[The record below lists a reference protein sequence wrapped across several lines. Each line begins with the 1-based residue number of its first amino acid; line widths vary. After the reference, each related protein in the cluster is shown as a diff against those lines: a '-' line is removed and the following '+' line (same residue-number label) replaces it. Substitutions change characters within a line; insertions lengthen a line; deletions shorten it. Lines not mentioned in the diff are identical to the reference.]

1 MGQIDGL
8 NSSTFPLGAGNSFS
22 GSFVSTIDYNEIQ
35 VSVETDTSYQ
45 LVINFSSNG
54 TDIGK
59 QELITQ
65 PYIVGTS
72 KSYSFKP
79 FMQFYNVNLI
89 NTSASAQTSLNIAS
103 ILKNN
108 GVNVQLNNLRDF
120 QIFDSSAPAVTSILI
135 NGGNY
140 PRQYTFYGSL
150 SGATDL
156 IVQISPDSTSFY
168 DTQYTYT
175 SSSGGSFGFTVPIA
189 SSYLKL
195 RSSNAVNCDCWVNS
209 N

>member
-1 MGQIDGL
+1 MGQIDGS
-8 NSSTFPLGAGNSFS
+8 NSSTFPLGAGDSFG

-45 LVINFSSNG
+45 LVIDFSSNG

-65 PYIVGTS
+65 PYIVATS

-79 FMQFYNVNLI
+79 YMQFYSVNLI
-89 NTSASAQTSLNIAS
+89 NTSVSAQTSLNIAS

-120 QIFDSSAPAVTSILI
+120 QIFDSSAPAGTSILI

-140 PRQYTFYGSL
+140 PRQYTFLVHYL
-150 SGATDL
+150 VQL
-156 IVQISPDSTSFY
+156 I
-168 DTQYTYT
+168 
-175 SSSGGSFGFTVPIA
+175 
-189 SSYLKL
+189 
-195 RSSNAVNCDCWVNS
+195 
-209 N
+209 